1 MGLEERDG
9 SAALVGSASISAL
22 SASQTGGSTW
32 IKLELPYSGGGAG
45 LGDRDDYQ
53 HIDRCCPPA
62 NINLWQTFVSKHL
75 RSKGKSNIRMT
86 ARSWVFFFNIQLRN
100 ITLYNEVFLS

>member
-9 SAALVGSASISAL
+9 SAALIGSASISSLVPSPA
-22 SASQTGGSTW
+22 GGSTW

-53 HIDRCCPPA
+53 DIDRCCPAA
-62 NINLWQTFVSKHL
+62 NIKQWDHFVSKHL
-75 RSKGKSNIRMT
+75 WTKGKP
-86 ARSWVFFFNIQLRN
+86 
-100 ITLYNEVFLS
+100 

>member
-22 SASQTGGSTW
+22 APSPAGGSTW

-53 HIDRCCPPA
+53 DIDRCCPAA
-62 NINLWQTFVSKHL
+62 NIKQWKHFVSKYL
-75 RSKGKSNIRMT
+75 RTRGELNRAGNHKVVG
-86 ARSWVFFFNIQLRN
+86 VQYLPD
-100 ITLYNEVFLS
+100 

>member
-1 MGLEERDG
+1 MEERDG

-22 SASQTGGSTW
+22 KRSPDGSSTW

-53 HIDRCCPPA
+53 DIDRCCPPA
-62 NINLWQTFVSKHL
+62 NIKTWHQFVSKHL
-75 RSKGKSNIRMT
+75 RTKGKHGESDHKVVGLQYS
-86 ARSWVFFFNIQLRN
+86 AFRN
-100 ITLYNEVFLS
+100 KKVS